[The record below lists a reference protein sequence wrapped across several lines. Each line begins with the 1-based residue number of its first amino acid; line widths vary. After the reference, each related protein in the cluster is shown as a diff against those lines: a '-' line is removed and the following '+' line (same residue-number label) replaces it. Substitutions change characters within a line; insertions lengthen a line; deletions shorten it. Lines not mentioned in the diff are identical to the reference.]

1 MRSLTEYIKEALI
14 PEAVIDTAKVYTF
27 NLNDID
33 GGKEVVTA
41 IDVLGPQKGFYTN
54 KVDNGIIVKFD
65 KSNFDKAESVIE
77 LIQTFI
83 SSIPEE
89 NTEKFAEQLD
99 MLNAQLD
106 SLKTDLEDT
115 LGEEE
120 PKEEEPKEE
129 PKNEEEE

>member
-14 PEAVIDTAKVYTF
+14 PESVIDKDKIYTF

-41 IDVLGPQKGFYTN
+41 IDVLGPRKGFYAN
-54 KVDNGIIVKFD
+54 KIDNGILVKFD
-65 KSNFDKAESVIE
+65 KSNFGKAESVIE

-83 SSIPEE
+83 SAIPEE
-89 NTEKFAEQLD
+89 DTEKFAEQLD
-99 MLNAQLD
+99 ILNAQLD
-106 SLKTDLEDT
+106 SLKTDFEDT

-120 PKEEEPKEE
+120 PKEEEPK
-129 PKNEEEE
+129 KEEE